1 MRGSRQLIAPE
12 RFGLYDR
19 LIFALFV
26 LVLPP
31 IVATTPRLFGD
42 GDVSW
47 HIAAGR
53 WILEHGRVP
62 ATDPFSF
69 SMAGKPWV
77 AHEWL
82 AEVVYAGA
90 FDLAGHAGL
99 AAVVTIAVMALNAIV
114 FLHLRPR
121 VGPVGLLVAL
131 LAMDI
136 ILRPFFY
143 ARPHVLVW
151 PLLAFW
157 AAALLSARDR
167 GRPPPLWLAL
177 AMLVWANLHGSFLLG
192 FAVAGVIGLDAW
204 AKSGWSRSTFLG
216 WLTFGLAALL
226 ASLVN
231 ANGLAAFTHPIAIMG
246 MESLSRI
253 AEWLP
258 STPGRYPYF
267 YIVLLPTL
275 AAILTKGVRLRWG
288 DTLLLLILLLMAFT
302 QVRHQTWLAIIG
314 TLVLAPGIAFPREGS
329 EPLFGW
335 SKPRR
340 AWTVVAAVLA
350 LAIVVGRAAL
360 PIQPRE
366 GDRYPY
372 GMIAAIPP
380 ELRDE
385 PVLNGY
391 SFGGP
396 LILAGV
402 RPYIDGRADMY
413 GDEFTLDYLQ
423 ITDGDERRF
432 RAAVKRHGIRW
443 TFLPNGTPLLEYLD
457 ASPDWRRLYAD
468 DRGVIHVRRRAPPQ
482 DPARD

>member
-131 LAMDI
+131 LAMDV

-157 AAALLSARDR
+157 TAALLSARDR
-167 GRPPPLWLAL
+167 GRRSTSTACSRGSRSGARSTSRRCACSPP
-177 AMLVWANLHGSFLLG
+177 S
-192 FAVAGVIGLDAW
+192 
-204 AKSGWSRSTFLG
+204 WSRS
-216 WLTFGLAALL
+216 
-226 ASLVN
+226 
-231 ANGLAAFTHPIAIMG
+231 
-246 MESLSRI
+246 
-253 AEWLP
+253 
-258 STPGRYPYF
+258 STCRS
-267 YIVLLPTL
+267 TS
-275 AAILTKGVRLRWG
+275 A
-288 DTLLLLILLLMAFT
+288 
-302 QVRHQTWLAIIG
+302 
-314 TLVLAPGIAFPREGS
+314 
-329 EPLFGW
+329 
-335 SKPRR
+335 
-340 AWTVVAAVLA
+340 
-350 LAIVVGRAAL
+350 
-360 PIQPRE
+360 
-366 GDRYPY
+366 
-372 GMIAAIPP
+372 
-380 ELRDE
+380 
-385 PVLNGY
+385 
-391 SFGGP
+391 
-396 LILAGV
+396 
-402 RPYIDGRADMY
+402 
-413 GDEFTLDYLQ
+413 
-423 ITDGDERRF
+423 
-432 RAAVKRHGIRW
+432 
-443 TFLPNGTPLLEYLD
+443 
-457 ASPDWRRLYAD
+457 
-468 DRGVIHVRRRAPPQ
+468 APPF
-482 DPARD
+482 